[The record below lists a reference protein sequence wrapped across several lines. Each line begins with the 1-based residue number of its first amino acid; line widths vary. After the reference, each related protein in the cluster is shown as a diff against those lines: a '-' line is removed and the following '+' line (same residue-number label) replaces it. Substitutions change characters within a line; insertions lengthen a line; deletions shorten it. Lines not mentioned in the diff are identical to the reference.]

1 MILSE
6 AGAGHDRGEGVMIQ
20 VAETVRMI
28 YPGTH
33 AGFLAMSGVSNP
45 GEAPALEAEKAA
57 LEQALRARLGGL
69 DRPALEAYGLLP
81 AYAAYYKAFGKT
93 YHVRGQLESVVLKGR
108 ALPRVAALVEA
119 MFMAEL
125 KNLVLTA
132 GHDRDALNGT
142 VCVNV
147 ATGTETYTTMRGQDQ
162 VLKAD
167 DLYMTDAAGVISSI
181 LYGPDKRTAITSATT
196 RVLFAC
202 YAPPGVPV
210 DAVNGHLA
218 DIRDYV
224 LLVSPGARIERLEV
238 LG

>member
-1 MILSE
+1 MISINVSQAWRE
-6 AGAGHDRGEGVMIQ
+6 R
-20 VAETVRMI
+20 
-28 YPGTH
+28 YPGAAIGFLELAEVCNPAEH
-33 AGFLAMSGVSNP
+33 AGL
-45 GEAPALEAEKAA
+45 EARKRALEAG
-57 LEQALRARLGGL
+57 LRERLGGL
-69 DRPALEAYGLLP
+69 DRKALAQYSVLP
-81 AYAAYYKAFGKT
+81 AYAAYYKAFQKT
-93 YHVRGQLESVVLKGR
+93 YHVQGQLESVVLKGR
-108 ALPRVAALVEA
+108 ALPGVAALVEA

-147 ATGTETYTTMRGQDQ
+147 ATGAETYTTMRGQDQ

-224 LLVSPGARIERLEV
+224 LLGSPGARIERLEV